1 MSSESF
7 DVPNLEELR
16 DLLNQVDGELVVY
29 HFAGTHGL
37 SILYLI
43 RQRVRL
49 ELEGR
54 VPRTELSHVFSR
66 KEVGLALEMAIKFV
80 EESLARKEL
89 GKELQDEVWRKILKK
104 LGDHEEGD
112 G

>member
-1 MSSESF
+1 MSSKSF

-29 HFAGTHGL
+29 HLAGTYDL
-37 SILYLI
+37 PMLYLI
-43 RQRVRL
+43 RQRIKL
-49 ELEGR
+49 EQEGR
-54 VPRTELSHVFSR
+54 APRTELSHVFSR

-89 GKELQDEVWRKILKK
+89 GKELQDGVWRKTLEK
-104 LGDHEEGD
+104 LGDHEEEG
-112 G
+112 

>member
-16 DLLNQVDGELVVY
+16 DLLSQVGGELVVY

-37 SILYLI
+37 SVLYLI

-49 ELEGR
+49 EQEGR

-66 KEVGLALEMAIKFV
+66 KEVGLALEMAIELH

-89 GKELQDEVWRKILKK
+89 GKEFQDEVWRKTLKK
-104 LGDHEEGD
+104 LADREEEG